1 MSTSPVHSTGSGSP
15 TRRRASPT
23 QVDTQQ
29 RVDYDEVLES
39 EVFIDVNKLRKYARH
54 GIPDDLRAHTSW
66 KLTTHSR
73 KKAHATMHVANEFT
87 QRKARLEAYQ
97 EIDKENVDVSKRVRG
112 EVNRFLMRT
121 KKDSLVNPHSA
132 PAVFEAVI
140 CAYINCNN
148 HIDYSPALV
157 QMCAPFVATMKDE
170 CDVYS
175 GFERLA
181 DIMYESAL
189 DNNINKRV
197 ALFLSYFRT
206 MMPELYNYFEEEDV
220 DVGEWASS
228 WLRYLLAKEM
238 PIRSL
243 LRLWDVY
250 FSMPDFVEFH
260 SFVCLGMVYDP
271 EGDVH
276 AILKHLKDSLEDLE
290 QSEIRSVLLRLPQMN
305 ISQVIN
311 QAYNIRSEIQA
322 RYGNIGGLGDSR
334 NGR

>member
-1 MSTSPVHSTGSGSP
+1 MATSPVHSSGSGSP

-23 QVDTQQ
+23 QVTNTQQ

-54 GIPDDLRAHTSW
+54 GIPDDLRGVT
-66 KLTTHSR
+66 
-73 KKAHATMHVANEFT
+73 NEFT
-87 QRKARLEAYQ
+87 QRKARLEGYQ

-112 EVNRFLMRT
+112 EVNRYLMRT
-121 KKDSLVNPHSA
+121 KKDALVDPHSA

-148 HIDYSPALV
+148 HVDYSPALV
-157 QMCAPFVATMKDE
+157 QVCAPFVATMQDE

-181 DIMYESAL
+181 DIIYESAL

-206 MMPELYNYFEEEDV
+206 MMPELYNYFEEEDL
-220 DVGEWASS
+220 DVSEWASS

-238 PIRSL
+238 PTRSL

-260 SFVCLGMVYDP
+260 PFVCL
-271 EGDVH
+271 

-305 ISQVIN
+305 ISQ
-311 QAYNIRSEIQA
+311 
-322 RYGNIGGLGDSR
+322 
-334 NGR
+334 